1 MRIEDFR
8 VYYDVD
14 DESRVD
20 DLILTRDGHAVA
32 LVMPFDDDDLE
43 WYARER
49 DPEFLNSI
57 ARAREQVKTG
67 RQRLEARPRQWTGN
81 ATTRTACAGTGRVT

>member
-1 MRIEDFR
+1 MKTVPCNSTTTCDEIVRQAEL
-8 VYYDVD
+8 D
-14 DESRVD
+14 DM
-20 DLILTRDGHAVA
+20 ILTRDGHAVA

-49 DPEFLNSI
+49 DPEFLTSI

-67 RQRLEARPRQWTGN
+67 RTFGHADLKKELGID
-81 ATTRTACAGTGRVT
+81 